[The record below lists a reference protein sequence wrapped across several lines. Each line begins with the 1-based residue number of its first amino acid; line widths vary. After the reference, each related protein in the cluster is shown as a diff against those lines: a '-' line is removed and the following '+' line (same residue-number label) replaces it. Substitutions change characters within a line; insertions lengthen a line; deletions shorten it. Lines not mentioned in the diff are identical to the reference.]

1 MTCASLAV
9 SVFTLDDS
17 GLLTSLIISIL
28 QQASSLLYL
37 RVSAMLGNSPT
48 PTSAVMLLHRP
59 LPVVL
64 LAPSALF

>member
-37 RVSAMLGNSPT
+37 RGLRLLRLLRVPT
-48 PTSAVMLLHRP
+48 PTVWGQSLLRM
-59 LPVVL
+59 
-64 LAPSALF
+64 FD

>member
-28 QQASSLLYL
+28 QQAGSLLDL
-37 RVSAMLGNSPT
+37 RGLRLLRLLRLGSIT
-48 PTSAVMLLHRP
+48 PTHVRLAFLRIHP
-59 LPVVL
+59 LQL
-64 LAPSALF
+64 RT